1 MDWQAWVSILVV
13 AVSLLLLAL
22 SRIPSHLVMMGALTV
37 LSVCGILEPSEALAG
52 FSNSGLITVAAMFV
66 VAAAIHASG
75 GVDLLVE
82 HFLGRP
88 VSVRRAIARVIFP
101 VIGLSGFL
109 NNTPLVAAMIPALNV
124 WARRIQIPVAKLM
137 IPLSFAAIL
146 GGTITLIG
154 TSTNLVVNSQYQAL
168 AGVEGFSLFAIT
180 PVGLMVAFAGML
192 LILWKYP
199 RWLPDADPDR
209 QFADLR
215 EFTLEVA
222 IAENGPLVGKSVA
235 AAGLRNLMRIY
246 LVEIE
251 RGDRV
256 LSVVPSE
263 EVLQGGDRLIFAG
276 ETDAI
281 TDLLR
286 IKGIVPSTSD
296 PVATLAQTRGQRRL
310 VEVVVSPRCECI
322 GQSIR
327 GSRFR
332 DRYGAVV
339 LAVARNG
346 ERVKGG
352 LGRILLTAGD
362 TLLLEVGPTFVS
374 RMRQTRDFLLIND
387 MDTEAPD
394 HRRAWLA
401 WSILVLMVL
410 LAASELTSMLNA
422 SLIGAALMLFTGCI
436 NVAQAQRS
444 LDLPVLIT
452 IAGSFALGAALAKT
466 GVAALLA
473 TGIVSLGQGEAW
485 ISLVLIYIAVSL
497 LTEVVTNNAAALL
510 ALPVGLD
517 ISAQAGVNP
526 EAFVVAIM
534 FAASASF
541 MTPIGYQTNLMVYGP
556 GGYRFADFFRVGLP
570 MNLVAG
576 IAALIGILIWFPL

>member
-1 MDWQAWVSILVV
+1 MDWQALV
-13 AVSLLLLAL
+13 AVSVVGASLLLLAL
-22 SRIPSHLVMMGALTV
+22 SRVPSHLVMMGALTV
-37 LSVCGILEPSEALAG
+37 LSASGILDASEALAG

-82 HFLGRP
+82 NFLGRP
-88 VSVRRAIARVIFP
+88 EGVRGAIVRVVAP
-101 VIGLSGFL
+101 VLGLSAFL
-109 NNTPLVAAMIPALNV
+109 NNTPLVAAMIPALNI
-124 WARRIQIPVAKLM
+124 WARRIQIPVAKVM
-137 IPLSFAAIL
+137 MPLSFAAIL
-146 GGTITLIG
+146 GGTITMIG

-168 AGVEGFSLFAIT
+168 TGEPGFSLFAIT
-180 PVGLMVAFAGML
+180 PVGLAVAVAGML
-192 LILWKYP
+192 LMIWKYP
-199 RWLPDADPDR
+199 NWLPAEDIDN

-222 IAENGPLVGKSVA
+222 VAENGPLVGKTVA
-235 AAGLRNLMRIY
+235 EAGLRHLVRIY

-256 LSVVPSE
+256 LSVVASE
-263 EVLQGGDRLIFAG
+263 EVLRGGDRLIFAG

-296 PVATLAQTRGQRRL
+296 PVSALAQSRGQRRL
-310 VEVVVSPRCECI
+310 VEVVVSPRCDCI

-374 RMRQTRDFLLIND
+374 RMRHARDFLLIND
-387 MDTEAPD
+387 MNTEAPD
-394 HRRAWLA
+394 HRRAWLS
-401 WSILVLMVL
+401 WSILLFIVL
-410 LAASELTSMLNA
+410 LAASDVASMLNA
-422 SLIGAALMLFTGCI
+422 SLIGAAMMLLTGCI
-436 NVAQAQRS
+436 SASQAQKS
-444 LDLPVLIT
+444 LDIPVLVT
-452 IAGSFALGAALAKT
+452 IAASFALGEALAKT
-466 GVAALLA
+466 GVAGLLA
-473 TGIVSLGQGEAW
+473 EGIVTLGQGEAW

-510 ALPVGLD
+510 ALPVALD
-517 ISAQAGVNP
+517 ISNQAGVNP
-526 EAFVVAIM
+526 EPFVVAIM

-541 MTPIGYQTNLMVYGP
+541 MTPIGYQTNMMIYGP
-556 GGYRFADFFRVGLP
+556 GGYRFTDFFRAGLP

-576 IAALIGILIWFPL
+576 SAALISILFWFPL

>member
-1 MDWQAWVSILVV
+1 VV
-13 AVSLLLLAL
+13 A
-22 SRIPSHLVMMGALTV
+22 PV
-37 LSVCGILEPSEALAG
+37 L
-52 FSNSGLITVAAMFV
+52 
-66 VAAAIHASG
+66 
-75 GVDLLVE
+75 
-82 HFLGRP
+82 
-88 VSVRRAIARVIFP
+88 
-101 VIGLSGFL
+101 GLSAFL
-109 NNTPLVAAMIPALNV
+109 NNTPLVAAMIPALNI
-124 WARRIQIPVAKLM
+124 WARRIQIPVAKVM
-137 IPLSFAAIL
+137 MPLSFAAIL
-146 GGTITLIG
+146 GGTITMIG

-168 AGVEGFSLFAIT
+168 TGEPAFSLFAIT
-180 PVGLMVAFAGML
+180 PVGLAVAVAGML
-192 LILWKYP
+192 LMIWKYP
-199 RWLPDADPDR
+199 SWLPSEDIDN

-222 IAENGPLVGKSVA
+222 VAENGPLVGKTVA
-235 AAGLRNLMRIY
+235 EAGLRHLVRIY

-256 LSVVPSE
+256 LSVVASE
-263 EVLQGGDRLIFAG
+263 EVLKGGDRLIFAG

-286 IKGIVPSTSD
+286 IKGIVPSTND
-296 PVATLAQTRGQRRL
+296 PVSALAQSRGQRRL
-310 VEVVVSPRCECI
+310 VEVVVSPRCDCI

-374 RMRQTRDFLLIND
+374 RMRHARDFLLIND
-387 MDTEAPD
+387 MNTEAPD
-394 HRRAWLA
+394 HRRAWLS
-401 WSILVLMVL
+401 WSILLLIVL
-410 LAASELTSMLNA
+410 LAASDVTSMLNA
-422 SLIGAALMLFTGCI
+422 SLIGAALMLLTGCI
-436 NVAQAQRS
+436 SAPQAQKS
-444 LDLPVLIT
+444 LDIPVLVT
-452 IAGSFALGAALAKT
+452 IAASFALGEALAKT

-473 TGIVSLGQGEAW
+473 QGIVALGQGEAW

-510 ALPVGLD
+510 ALPVALD
-517 ISAQAGVNP
+517 ISNQAGVSP
-526 EAFVVAIM
+526 EPFVVAIM

-541 MTPIGYQTNLMVYGP
+541 MTPIGYQTNLMIYGP
-556 GGYRFADFFRVGLP
+556 GGYRFTDFVRAGVP
-570 MNLVAG
+570 MNLLAG
-576 IAALIGILIWFPL
+576 SIALISILFWFPL

>member
-1 MDWQAWVSILVV
+1 MEWQAWVSVLVV
-13 AVSLLLLAL
+13 AASLLLLAL

-37 LSVCGILEPSEALAG
+37 LSVSGILEPSEALAG

-75 GVDLLVE
+75 GVDLLIE
-82 HFLGRP
+82 HLLGRP

-124 WARRIQIPVAKLM
+124 WARRIHIPVAKLM

-154 TSTNLVVNSQYQAL
+154 TSTNLVVNSQYQSL

-180 PVGLMVAFAGML
+180 PVGLLVAFAGML
-192 LILWKYP
+192 LMLWKYP

-263 EVLQGGDRLIFAG
+263 EILQGGDRLIFAG

-374 RMRQTRDFLLIND
+374 RMRQARDFLLIND

-401 WSILVLMVL
+401 WTILVLMVL
-410 LAASELTSMLNA
+410 VAASELTSMLNA
-422 SLIGAALMLFTGCI
+422 SLIGAALMLLTGCI

-466 GVAALLA
+466 GVATLLA
-473 TGIVSLGQGEAW
+473 SGIVSLGQGEAW

-517 ISAQAGVNP
+517 VSAQAGVNP

-576 IAALIGILIWFPL
+576 IVALGGILIWFPL

>member
-13 AVSLLLLAL
+13 AASLLLLAL

-37 LSVCGILEPSEALAG
+37 LSVSGILEPSEALAG

-75 GVDLLVE
+75 GVDLLIE
-82 HFLGRP
+82 HLLGRP
-88 VSVRRAIARVIFP
+88 VSVRQAIARVVFP
-101 VIGLSGFL
+101 VLGLSGFL

-154 TSTNLVVNSQYQAL
+154 TSTNLVVNSQYQAI

-180 PVGLMVAFAGML
+180 PVGLMVAFAGTL
-192 LILWKYP
+192 LMLWKYP
-199 RWLPDADPDR
+199 RWLPDADPDK

-222 IAENGPLVGKSVA
+222 VAENGPLVGKTIA

-256 LSVVPSE
+256 LSVVSSE
-263 EVLQGGDRLIFAG
+263 EMLQGGDRLVFAG

-296 PVATLAQTRGQRRL
+296 PVATLSQMRGQRRL

-327 GSRFR
+327 GARFR
-332 DRYGAVV
+332 ERYGAVV

-352 LGRILLTAGD
+352 LGRIFLTAGD

-374 RMRQTRDFLLIND
+374 RMRYARDFLLVND

-401 WSILVLMVL
+401 WAILLLIV
-410 LAASELTSMLNA
+410 LAAASGLTSILNA
-422 SLIGAALMLFTGCI
+422 SLVGAAVMLLTGCI
-436 NVAQAQRS
+436 GVSQAQRS
-444 LDLPVLIT
+444 LDLPVLLT
-452 IAGSFALGAALAKT
+452 IAGSFALGQALAKS
-466 GVAALLA
+466 GVASLLA
-473 TGIVSLGQGEAW
+473 TGIVSIGQGEAW
-485 ISLVLIYIAVSL
+485 ISLVLIYIAVSM

-541 MTPIGYQTNLMVYGP
+541 TTPIGYQTNLMVYGP
-556 GGYRFADFFRVGLP
+556 GGYRFTDFLRVGSP
-570 MNLVAG
+570 MNLVTG
-576 IAALIGILIWFPL
+576 IVALSGILIWFPL

>member
-13 AVSLLLLAL
+13 AASLLLLAL

-37 LSVCGILEPSEALAG
+37 LSVSGILEPSEALAG

-146 GGTITLIG
+146 GGSITLIG

-168 AGVEGFSLFAIT
+168 AAVEGFSLFAIT

-410 LAASELTSMLNA
+410 LAASELTSMLNS
-422 SLIGAALMLFTGCI
+422 SLIGAALMLLTGCI
-436 NVAQAQRS
+436 NVSQAQRS

-473 TGIVSLGQGEAW
+473 SGIVSLGQGEAW

-576 IAALIGILIWFPL
+576 IAALSGILIWFPL

>member
-13 AVSLLLLAL
+13 AASLLLLAL

-37 LSVCGILEPSEALAG
+37 LSVSGILEPSEALAG

-154 TSTNLVVNSQYQAL
+154 TSTNLVVNSQYQSL

-422 SLIGAALMLFTGCI
+422 SLIGAALMLLTGCI

-473 TGIVSLGQGEAW
+473 SGIVSLGQGEAW

-576 IAALIGILIWFPL
+576 IAALSGILIWFPL

>member
-1 MDWQAWVSILVV
+1 
-13 AVSLLLLAL
+13 
-22 SRIPSHLVMMGALTV
+22 
-37 LSVCGILEPSEALAG
+37 
-52 FSNSGLITVAAMFV
+52 
-66 VAAAIHASG
+66 
-75 GVDLLVE
+75 
-82 HFLGRP
+82 
-88 VSVRRAIARVIFP
+88 
-101 VIGLSGFL
+101 
-109 NNTPLVAAMIPALNV
+109 
-124 WARRIQIPVAKLM
+124 
-137 IPLSFAAIL
+137 
-146 GGTITLIG
+146 
-154 TSTNLVVNSQYQAL
+154 
-168 AGVEGFSLFAIT
+168 
-180 PVGLMVAFAGML
+180 
-192 LILWKYP
+192 
-199 RWLPDADPDR
+199 
-209 QFADLR
+209 
-215 EFTLEVA
+215 
-222 IAENGPLVGKSVA
+222 
-235 AAGLRNLMRIY
+235 
-246 LVEIE
+246 
-251 RGDRV
+251 
-256 LSVVPSE
+256 
-263 EVLQGGDRLIFAG
+263 VLQGGDRLIFAG

-374 RMRQTRDFLLIND
+374 RMRQARDFLLIND

-401 WSILVLMVL
+401 WSILVLIVL
-410 LAASELTSMLNA
+410 LAASELISMLNA
-422 SLIGAALMLFTGCI
+422 SLIGAALMLLTGCI

-473 TGIVSLGQGEAW
+473 SGVVLLGQGEAW

-570 MNLVAG
+570 MNIVAG
-576 IAALIGILIWFPL
+576 IAALTGILIWFPL

>member
-1 MDWQAWVSILVV
+1 
-13 AVSLLLLAL
+13 
-22 SRIPSHLVMMGALTV
+22 
-37 LSVCGILEPSEALAG
+37 
-52 FSNSGLITVAAMFV
+52 
-66 VAAAIHASG
+66 
-75 GVDLLVE
+75 
-82 HFLGRP
+82 
-88 VSVRRAIARVIFP
+88 
-101 VIGLSGFL
+101 
-109 NNTPLVAAMIPALNV
+109 
-124 WARRIQIPVAKLM
+124 
-137 IPLSFAAIL
+137 
-146 GGTITLIG
+146 
-154 TSTNLVVNSQYQAL
+154 
-168 AGVEGFSLFAIT
+168 
-180 PVGLMVAFAGML
+180 
-192 LILWKYP
+192 
-199 RWLPDADPDR
+199 
-209 QFADLR
+209 LR

-222 IAENGPLVGKSVA
+222 IAENGPLVGKSIS

-374 RMRQTRDFLLIND
+374 RMRQARDFLLIND

-401 WSILVLMVL
+401 WSILVLIVL
-410 LAASELTSMLNA
+410 LAASELISMLNA
-422 SLIGAALMLFTGCI
+422 SLIGAALMLLTGCI

-473 TGIVSLGQGEAW
+473 SGVVLLGQGEAW

-576 IAALIGILIWFPL
+576 IAALTGILIWFPL

>member
-37 LSVCGILEPSEALAG
+37 LSVSGILEPSEALAG

-82 HFLGRP
+82 QLLGRP

-154 TSTNLVVNSQYQAL
+154 TSTNLVVNSQYQSL
-168 AGVEGFSLFAIT
+168 AGLEGFSLFAIT
-180 PVGLMVAFAGML
+180 PVGLMVAFAGM
-192 LILWKYP
+192 ILMIWKYP
-199 RWLPDADPDR
+199 VWLPDADPDS

-296 PVATLAQTRGQRRL
+296 SVATLAQTRGQRRL

-374 RMRQTRDFLLIND
+374 RMRQARDFLLIND

-401 WSILVLMVL
+401 WTILALMVL
-410 LAASELTSMLNA
+410 LAASELISMLNA
-422 SLIGAALMLFTGCI
+422 SLIGAALMLLTGCI

-576 IAALIGILIWFPL
+576 IAALTGILIWFPL

>member
-13 AVSLLLLAL
+13 AASLLLLAL

-37 LSVCGILEPSEALAG
+37 LSVSGILEPSEALAG

-146 GGTITLIG
+146 GGSITLIG

-168 AGVEGFSLFAIT
+168 AAVEGFSLFAIT

-422 SLIGAALMLFTGCI
+422 SLIGAALMLLTGCI
-436 NVAQAQRS
+436 NVAQAHRS

-473 TGIVSLGQGEAW
+473 SGIVSLGQGEAW

-556 GGYRFADFFRVGLP
+556 GGYRFVDFFRVGLP

-576 IAALIGILIWFPL
+576 IAALTGILIWFPL